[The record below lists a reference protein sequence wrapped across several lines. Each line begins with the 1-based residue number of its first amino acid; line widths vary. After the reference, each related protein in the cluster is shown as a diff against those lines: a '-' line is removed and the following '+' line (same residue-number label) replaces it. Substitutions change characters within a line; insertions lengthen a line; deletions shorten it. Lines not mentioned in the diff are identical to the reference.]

1 MPSHV
6 DVHHAR
12 MRAALSTDA
21 GRWANSVGRQVV
33 NRAKARCPVDEGRLR
48 SSISHT
54 VRMGPSSVSFR
65 VGSPLEYARYVHE
78 GTGIYGPKKKRIVP
92 VSAKALKFQTPKM
105 IGPLPAG
112 VKHAPKGKR
121 GFVFAKSVKGSPPN
135 PFLTDALK
143 DVFGTARVTTRNP
156 Q

>member
-1 MPSHV
+1 MTSHV
-6 DVHHAR
+6 EIHHER
-12 MRAALSTDA
+12 MRQALSTAA
-21 GRWANSVGRQVV
+21 GQWGNNIGRMIV
-33 NRAKARCPVDEGRLR
+33 NRAKARAPVDEGRLR

-54 VRMGPSSVSFR
+54 VTMRPNGVDIR

-78 GTGIYGPKKKRIVP
+78 GTGIYGPKRKKIVP
-92 VSAKALKFQTPKM
+92 ISAKALKFGTPKM

-112 VKHAPKGKR
+112 MKTPAKGKR

-143 DVFGTARVTTRNP
+143 NVFGTSNVHVNP
-156 Q
+156 S

>member
-6 DVHHAR
+6 EVHRAR
-12 MRAALSTDA
+12 MQQALSTGG
-21 GRWANSVGRQVV
+21 GRWANSIGRQIA
-33 NRAKARCPVDEGRLR
+33 NRARARCPVDEGRLR
-48 SSISHT
+48 SSITHT
-54 VRMGPSSVSFR
+54 VRVGPSAAAVR

-78 GTGIYGPKKKRIVP
+78 GTGIYGPKKKPIVP
-92 VSAKALKFQTPKM
+92 VTAKALKFQTPKL

-112 VKHAPKGKR
+112 VRTPAKGKR

-143 DVFGTARVTTRNP
+143 DVLGPAVRVRPTT
-156 Q
+156 